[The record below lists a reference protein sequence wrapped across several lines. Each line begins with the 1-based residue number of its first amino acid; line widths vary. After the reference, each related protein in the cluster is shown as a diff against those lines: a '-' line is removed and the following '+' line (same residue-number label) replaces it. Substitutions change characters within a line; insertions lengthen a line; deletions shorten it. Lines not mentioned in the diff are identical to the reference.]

1 MGFKLNPKKGYFIFI
16 EFKKS
21 FFKNSNKNYW
31 RLIRTKP
38 KFLKGFF
45 RLIFLILIG
54 QVWVVYCLA
63 YSFVVGL
70 GLSRFRGLVS
80 FPL

>member
-1 MGFKLNPKKGYFIFI
+1 MK
-16 EFKKS
+16 FKKS

-45 RLIFLILIG
+45 RLIFLTLTG
-54 QVWVVYCLA
+54 
-63 YSFVVGL
+63 
-70 GLSRFRGLVS
+70 
-80 FPL
+80 

>member
-31 RLIRTKP
+31 RLIKTES
-38 KFLKGFF
+38 KFLKGF
-45 RLIFLILIG
+45 
-54 QVWVVYCLA
+54 
-63 YSFVVGL
+63 L
-70 GLSRFRGLVS
+70 GLFFSY
-80 FPL
+80 

>member
-1 MGFKLNPKKGYFIFI
+1 MK
-16 EFKKS
+16 FKKS
-21 FFKNSNKNYW
+21 FFKNFNKNYW
-31 RLIRTKP
+31 RLITTES
-38 KFLKGFF
+38 KFLKGFLGLF
-45 RLIFLILIG
+45 FSYSLG
-54 QVWVVYCLA
+54 WVVYCLA